1 MCAGAHPRDCESASR
16 TRAAGGTDSLRSPA
30 RSGVYKPK
38 AQRDLQTALKRSL
51 QLTEGEIGEL
61 KGFDL
66 DYKCMPPPPAR

>member
-1 MCAGAHPRDCESASR
+1 M
-16 TRAAGGTDSLRSPA
+16 RSPA